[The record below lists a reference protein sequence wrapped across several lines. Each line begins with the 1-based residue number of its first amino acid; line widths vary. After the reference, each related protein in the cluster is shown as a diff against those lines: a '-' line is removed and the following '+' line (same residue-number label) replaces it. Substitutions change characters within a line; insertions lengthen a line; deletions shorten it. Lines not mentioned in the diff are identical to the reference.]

1 MENTQIA
8 ENERAQ
14 KPTGQRNG
22 RGKSR
27 LNELWK
33 QGLGTK
39 KGELK
44 KEKRNGRGPIP
55 WLFTVRCAR
64 P

>member
-22 RGKSR
+22 RKKGR

-33 QGLGTK
+33 QGFGTK
-39 KGELK
+39 KGELG
-44 KEKRNGRGPIP
+44 EKRKKK
-55 WLFTVRCAR
+55 WER
-64 P
+64 PHTLAL